1 MFGPATL
8 SFLRAEIVE
17 CSTLAVKIN
26 TFTPSLVWPSVEHST
41 VSAPRKAR
49 LLHWKLFGCD
59 FCKNISN
66 KEFTTNA
73 LFSFY
78 HIIDQEMAQDKKKQ
92 DIVK

>member
-1 MFGPATL
+1 ML
-8 SFLRAEIVE
+8 E

-49 LLHWKLFGCD
+49 LLDWKLFGCD
-59 FCKNISN
+59 FCKN
-66 KEFTTNA
+66 KKFTTNA

-78 HIIDQEMAQDKKKQ
+78 HIIDLEKWLKRRNE
-92 DIVK
+92 I